1 MNGIQ
6 EVSGSIP
13 LISTR
18 RNTTTKVVVF
28 LRFQQFLRREG
39 KTSRLGGFLW
49 IQIPEENA
57 QIIAAAIEDTVHAD
71 LAALHPLEDHVIAAD
86 KAAVLAADIGDR
98 GKRCADVCVL
108 PQQPDRFG
116 DPCDCGKRSTGIFQ
130 VRCDIGLDRGKIR
143 LCFRR

>member
-71 LAALHPLEDHVIAAD
+71 HAALHPVENHVI
-86 KAAVLAADIGDR
+86 AADIGDR

-116 DPCDCGKRSTGIFQ
+116 DPCDCGKRSTGIFL

-143 LCFRR
+143 LRFRR